1 MPETRLVDESLFVAD
16 AEQPTLRG
24 ASCAACGT
32 ATFPFQSSC
41 PRCGGVQMQ
50 AAALPRSGHLWTFT
64 IQGFPPKAPFRG
76 SYQPYGVGYVHLGPV
91 IVAARLTEHD
101 AARLAIGAPLELTL
115 IPAFEDDDGTTV
127 LTYAFAKVGEAA

>member
-1 MPETRLVDESLFVAD
+1 MADTRLVDDSLFVAD

-32 ATFPFQSSC
+32 TTFPSQSSC
-41 PRCGGVQMQ
+41 PRCGGVEMH
-50 AAALPRSGHLWTFT
+50 AAALPRTGHLWSFT
-64 IQGFPPKAPFRG
+64 VQGFPPKAPFRG

-101 AARLAIGAPLELTL
+101 ATRLAIGAAVELTL
-115 IPAFEDDDGTTV
+115 IPAFQDDDGTTV
-127 LTYAFAKVGEAA
+127 LTYAFANAGEPA